1 MYIHISILYVRICVL
16 IYISSSILNFS
27 ILAVMPDVYMNS
39 IKEIKTPSPNPKI
52 NENEKSF
59 ISTLMAS
66 VMPDI
71 YMSSIGE
78 IKSSSSSA
86 KEIEKVKNGKRILKK
101 NLKKVNKELS
111 FGFYNPY
118 SNACFEGYIRSLRVY
133 SSSNR
138 LLKVLENKSSKQN
151 PSPLLNDTPRGNQ
164 RRKVLGTL
172 KNINA
177 VFAVVHDLPL
187 NATILNEKLDKKN
200 SWIMGGPC
208 IQLVMHDNNRLGVY
222 HPGDM
227 YVYTYMYE

>member
-1 MYIHISILYVRICVL
+1 
-16 IYISSSILNFS
+16 
-27 ILAVMPDVYMNS
+27 MPDVYMSS
-39 IKEIKTPSPNPKI
+39 IKEVKTPNPNPKI

-86 KEIEKVKNGKRILKK
+86 KENEKNLNEKVKNGKRILKK

-118 SNACFEGYIRSLRVY
+118 SNACFEGYVRSLRVY
-133 SSSNR
+133 SSPDR
-138 LLKVLENKSSKQN
+138 LLKVLENKSSLQN
-151 PSPLLNDTPRGNQ
+151 PSPPINDTPRGSQ

-177 VFAVVHDLPL
+177 VYAVVHDLPL

-200 SWIMGGPC
+200 AWIMGGPC
-208 IQLVMHDNNRLGVY
+208 KLVMHDNNRFGVY
-222 HPGDM
+222 HPGDI
-227 YVYTYMYE
+227 YVYTYMYV